1 MVYALVNVHCVAS
14 AGANVSMDPAKKSF
28 SASGFLSTAHV
39 KLQESPT
46 GKGLSLIRT
55 CRSEL

>member
-1 MVYALVNVHCVAS
+1 MHCVAS
-14 AGANVSMDPAKKSF
+14 GVVSVSSDTAAKSF

-46 GKGLSLIRT
+46 GKRLWLIKFA
-55 CRSEL
+55 EY